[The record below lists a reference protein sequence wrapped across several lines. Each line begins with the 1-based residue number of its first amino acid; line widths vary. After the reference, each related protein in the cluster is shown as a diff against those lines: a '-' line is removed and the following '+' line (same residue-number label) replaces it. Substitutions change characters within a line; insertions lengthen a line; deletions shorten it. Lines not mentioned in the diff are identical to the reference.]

1 MFFLPLGSMRGR
13 ASSSPR
19 ICGQLLHGQLDLE
32 DVAAGL
38 VAGAAGPVAL
48 AGAADRGADVA
59 GPLADPAASSWCP

>member
-1 MFFLPLGSMRGR
+1 MFFLPRGSMRGR

-38 VAGAAGPVAL
+38 IAGAALRRRP
-48 AGAADRGADVA
+48 A
-59 GPLADPAASSWCP
+59 GP